1 MDLRIFQSM
10 EKNELI
16 SYLEFLFWHYRV
28 VDAFWFIKVA
38 EQFDQEIAERLN
50 ESVWSRVPRMAAEDL
65 VKRFGIQEKGL
76 KGFLK
81 ALKLFPWT
89 VLVEYQ
95 IEEKKTRSSL
105 VFPTVLPRRQD
116 LGEDL
121 MNLFANTCMREN
133 SIPLPMPLIQPSR

>member
-95 IEEKKTRSSL
+95 IEEK
-105 VFPTVLPRRQD
+105 
-116 LGEDL
+116 ED
-121 MNLFANTCMREN
+121 
-133 SIPLPMPLIQPSR
+133 